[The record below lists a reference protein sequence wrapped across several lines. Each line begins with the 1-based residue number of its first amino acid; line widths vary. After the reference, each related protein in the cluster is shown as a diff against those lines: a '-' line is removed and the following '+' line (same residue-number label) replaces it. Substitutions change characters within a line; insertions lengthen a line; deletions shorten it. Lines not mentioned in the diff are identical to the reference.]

1 MPILVSMMTIF
12 PSRMRLDT
20 QNGEQVSEILL
31 ALCSTFP
38 ERSQAVMELCLKA
51 KRGVVVDLKCA
62 TKSRSSAQQKYYR
75 KWVGEFAKFVGMTH
89 DEMHE
94 EMLCRAFG
102 SDYVGTLVGEV
113 RRPFKRSS
121 ECGSAEY
128 AVLIDTLIITAGD
141 LGFQVPPAS

>member
-1 MPILVSMMTIF
+1 
-12 PSRMRLDT
+12 MRIDT
-20 QNGEQVSEILL
+20 RNNEQVSDILL

-38 ERSQAVMELCLKA
+38 ERSQDVMALCLKA
-51 KRGVVVDLKCA
+51 KIGVVLELKCA

-102 SDYVGTLVGEV
+102 TDHIATPMGEI
-113 RRPFKRSS
+113 RRPSKRSS

-128 AVLIDTLIITAGD
+128 SVLTDMLIITAGE
-141 LGFQVPPAS
+141 LGFQVPPASRIRR